1 MSTPVNVI
9 FALVFDGDVPDVCD
23 EASSHGLLTSEY
35 VWIDGQGLST
45 QPLPSTV
52 NRSQTGLCL
61 NGWLQ
66 IASTLPTAGYSRY
79 EAAWAQAVVADCAN
93 EVFTPPSNIFT
104 AAAPDLGVYEY
115 DAAAAMILALD
126 SVTTAQETDGDAV
139 RAAVAVL
146 DFEGASGR
154 MKFEASLDRD
164 VTTAEISILNLVYHL
179 DTDSLEFRVV
189 RTFTNS
195 YLQVLEIADILWVA
209 NSTKR
214 PLDLTTVVP
223 DHNQNF
229 LDSFLQTLCV
239 ALSCTSIAM
248 AVVLILWTLLYRKH
262 EAVKPAQPILMI
274 LIAVGVIFS
283 LIATI
288 PLTKVRPRASKTGSN
303 CPRSTHSHST

>member
-1 MSTPVNVI
+1 MVKLVRTEAEAPGSGVRVINAFSFDYGVESSARTAVRRLATMSTPVNVI

-154 MKFEASLDRD
+154 MKFEASLD
-164 VTTAEISILNLVYHL
+164 
-179 DTDSLEFRVV
+179 
-189 RTFTNS
+189 
-195 YLQVLEIADILWVA
+195 
-209 NSTKR
+209 
-214 PLDLTTVVP
+214 
-223 DHNQNF
+223 
-229 LDSFLQTLCV
+229 
-239 ALSCTSIAM
+239 
-248 AVVLILWTLLYRKH
+248 
-262 EAVKPAQPILMI
+262 
-274 LIAVGVIFS
+274 
-283 LIATI
+283 
-288 PLTKVRPRASKTGSN
+288 
-303 CPRSTHSHST
+303 